1 MPMETNAAH
10 ERITRIADAPAGPG
24 PFDPTRELFVAPHA
38 RPAELRA
45 INLRALSRFQRALLV
60 IDGTVTK
67 FIEAYTMEPV
77 DVTRLGQERHALSE
91 DDVWL
96 QAPAASVVARREVVL
111 RGRYSGTL
119 YAHAISLIAI
129 DRLPAD
135 VQRELEVDGG
145 SIGRILL
152 GNRAE
157 TRREILWCGR
167 EHTTTSTEAGRH
179 LIGPECLVRTYRVI
193 SGGRPITLITERF
206 PADRDDLPV
215 HD

>member
-1 MPMETNAAH
+1 MPMDTNTAH
-10 ERITRIADAPAGPG
+10 ESTTRVAETPAIGG
-24 PFDPTRELFVAPHA
+24 PFDPTRELFVAPQS
-38 RPAELRA
+38 RPADLRPV
-45 INLRALSRFQRALLV
+45 NLRALSRFQRALLV

-77 DVTRLGQERHALSE
+77 DVTRIGQERLTLSQDHA
-91 DDVWL
+91 WL
-96 QAPAASVVARREVVL
+96 QAPAGSVVARREVVL

-129 DRLPAD
+129 DRLPD
-135 VQRELEVDGG
+135 DIQRDLDVDGG

-167 EHTTTSTEAGRH
+167 QHTTAPTEAIGH
-179 LIGPECLVRTYRVI
+179 LVGPECLVRTYRVI
-193 SGGRPITLITERF
+193 SGGRPIALITERF
-206 PADRDDLPV
+206 PAGRDRLPV